1 MDQPALPPLNVL
13 RAFGATAPPIP
24 LAGGQGEV
32 CRSGDVI
39 LKPARDDEET
49 AWIAGFYL
57 SFDAPGLRVPKPL
70 QGRDGGF
77 VVDGWQAFSY
87 AEGQHIEGHWSEKI
101 DICLRFHAAIADLP
115 RPAYFHRRDQNPWVI
130 ADKVT
135 WGELEIAHHPRIAP
149 VVERLRACLQPVDAP
164 SQLIHGDFGGNILFD
179 DHLPPAVIDFSPY
192 WRPVPFAVGVVIAD
206 AIVWEG
212 ADLSLMAAGEG
223 LPDFD
228 QHLARAELRRVI
240 ELETGHRMY
249 GWQVIDEVRA
259 HLPLVAAIVER
270 CGAPTGA

>member
-1 MDQPALPPLNVL
+1 LPPPNVL
-13 RAFGATAPPIP
+13 RAFGAPAPPVP

-49 AWIAGFYL
+49 AWIVGFYL
-57 SFDAPGLRVPKPL
+57 SFHAEGLRVPKPL
-70 QGRDGGF
+70 RARDGGF

-87 AEGQHIEGHWSEKI
+87 AEGQHIDGHWPEKI

-115 RPAYFHRRDQNPWVI
+115 RPAYFDRRDQNPWVI

-149 VVERLRACLQPVDAP
+149 VVERLRACLQPVDAR
-164 SQLIHGDFGGNILFD
+164 SQLIHGDFGGNVLFSD
-179 DHLPPAVIDFSPY
+179 CLPPAVIDFSPY
-192 WRPVPFAVGVVIAD
+192 WRPVPFAVGVVVAD

-212 ADLSLMAAGEG
+212 AEISLIDGVG
-223 LPDFD
+223 QDFPDFD
-228 QHLARAELRRVI
+228 QYLARAELRRVI
-240 ELETGHRMY
+240 ELDAHHRA
-249 GWQVIDEVRA
+249 GTPHALDEIVA
-259 HLPLVAAIVER
+259 HLPLVEAIVAR
-270 CGAPTGA
+270 CA